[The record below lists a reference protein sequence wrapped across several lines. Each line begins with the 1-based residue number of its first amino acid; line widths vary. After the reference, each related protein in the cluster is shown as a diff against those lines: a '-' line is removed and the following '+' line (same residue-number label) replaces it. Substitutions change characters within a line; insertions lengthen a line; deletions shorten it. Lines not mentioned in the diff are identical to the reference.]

1 MCKLKTKLLCET
13 SSISELDNIKNAAI
27 LRDTLNFLNL
37 TTSKAKGF
45 CEMSSIFELDNIKNE
60 AILRDFLQKWK
71 VECRAD
77 GLVPILF
84 RTNTFCVFLNSI
96 CIHLSKVLRLP
107 RKKWCQVIQ
116 SAAPVTK
123 NHLSKPEDP
132 MLQNATLL
140 RKSAPWPPNISN
152 SCVSC
157 TAPATRNTSLQILFK
172 CPTPAFVFESATKP
186 SRFADFWPGAQSA
199 TRKHI
204 WTSKQ
209 KWSVPHSFLH
219 FWLQNVLRATTA
231 CTFSACQ
238 LPKVLREWCVLR
250 ILTSKC
256 ASGHNRAHFFDM
268 STSPSAPRMVCF
280 VHFDFE
286 TCFAP
291 QRRALF
297 RHLNFQEWSEN
308 GVLCTFWL
316 RNVLRATTACYFSF
330 LIWPD
335 GSART
340 ALASLLFDQQIIG
353 KTLWI
358 ATFLPFPAPA
368 FSFFWIFLFPDLLS
382 SSLLFSSLTLPTCP
396 FPSVDIVGSL
406 TSKFPS
412 RTYIYIIF
420 LQILTYSYIFLHW
433 FYIRTHTLHY
443 ITWHYITLHYVI
455 FYLHYICII
464 FTLSLQYIYNIFT
477 LYLHYIYII
486 CTLYLHYIF
495 TLYSHYIYIIFTV
508 YSHSIYII
516 SHHIYSIFTLC
527 LHYTYTIFALHLHDI
542 FTLYLHHINIVFA
555 FYLFT
560 LYLHD
565 ITLHLHLHYITL
577 LYVTLQTVHNITEHY
592 ITFQTLHCITS
603 RCITLHYGTVHVIT
617 YITLHYITWH
627 YITLH
632 YITVHY
638 ITLHY
643 GTLHYITLRCITLH
657 HVALHCITLH
667 YIALRCITLHY
678 IALYCITLHYIT
690 LHT

>member
-60 AILRDFLQKWK
+60 AILRDFLQKRK

-297 RHLNFQEWSEN
+297 STSQLPRVVREWCASYFLTSKCASRHNC
-308 GVLCTFWL
+308 VLFCISHLARWL
-316 RNVLRATTACYFSF
+316 RTHRFSEPTFRPTNHWKNAVNRNFSTFSRTCIFF
-330 LIWPD
+330 LLNLFILW
-335 GSART
+335 S
-340 ALASLLFDQQIIG
+340 SL
-353 KTLWI
+353 
-358 ATFLPFPAPA
+358 
-368 FSFFWIFLFPDLLS
+368 FF
-382 SSLLFSSLTLPTCP
+382 SSLLWL
-396 FPSVDIVGSL
+396 FPPVLFHLSILSEVWLLNFLRVH
-406 TSKFPS
+406 
-412 RTYIYIIF
+412 IYILYSYKF
-420 LQILTYSYIFLHW
+420 LHILTYSYIGSTYVHIH
-433 FYIRTHTLHY
+433 YITLRDITLHY
-443 ITWHYITLHYVI
+443 IMLYFICIIFALYLHYLYSIFTIYLHCIYIIFTLYVHYIYI
-455 FYLHYICII
+455 IYLHYIHII
-464 FTLSLQYIYNIFT
+464 FTLFLQSIHILFTLYHIIFTVYLHYVYIILT
-477 LYLHYIYII
+477 LYLHYIY
-486 CTLYLHYIF
+486 TTYL
-495 TLYSHYIYIIFTV
+495 HYIYIILTSYLHFIYLHYIYMTLRC
-508 YSHSIYII
+508 IYI
-516 SHHIYSIFTLC
+516 
-527 LHYTYTIFALHLHDI
+527 
-542 FTLYLHHINIVFA
+542 
-555 FYLFT
+555 
-560 LYLHD
+560 
-565 ITLHLHLHYITL
+565 YITL

-617 YITLHYITWH
+617 YITLHYM
-627 YITLH
+627 TLH
-632 YITVHY
+632 YITLRY

>member
-13 SSISELDNIKNAAI
+13 SSISELGNIKNAAI
-27 LRDTLNFLNL
+27 LRDTLKFLNL

-84 RTNTFCVFLNSI
+84 RTNTFSYQYFLRFFNSI

-116 SAAPVTK
+116 SAAPVNQ
-123 NHLSKPEDP
+123 NHLNKPEDP
-132 MLQNATLL
+132 MLQNATPL

-199 TRKHI
+199 MRKHI

-238 LPKVLREWCVLR
+238 LPKVLREWHVLR

-268 STSPSAPRMVCF
+268 STSPSAPRVVCF

-308 GVLCTFWL
+308 GVLFTFWL

-335 GSART
+335 GSARA

-368 FSFFWIFLFPDLLS
+368 FSFFWIFLFSDLLS
-382 SSLLFSSLTLPTCP
+382 SSLIFSSLLLSSLLFSSLTLPTSP

-412 RTYIYIIF
+412 RTYIYILLYSYKF
-420 LQILTYSYIFLHW
+420 LHILTYSYIGSTYVHIH
-433 FYIRTHTLHY
+433 YITLRDITLHY
-443 ITWHYITLHYVI
+443 IMLYFNCII
-455 FYLHYICII
+455 FALYLHYLYSI
-464 FTLSLQYIYNIFT
+464 FTIYLHCIYIIFT

-486 CTLYLHYIF
+486 FTLYLHYIF
-495 TLYSHYIYIIFTV
+495 TLYIYI
-508 YSHSIYII
+508 
-516 SHHIYSIFTLC
+516 
-527 LHYTYTIFALHLHDI
+527 I
-542 FTLYLHHINIVFA
+542 FTLYLHYIYSLFT
-555 FYLFT
+555 FYLHYITSYLHYIYIMFT
-560 LYLHD
+560 LYLH
-565 ITLHLHLHYITL
+565 YIC
-577 LYVTLQTVHNITEHY
+577 
-592 ITFQTLHCITS
+592 ITFTRNIYIIFTS
-603 RCITLHYGTVHVIT
+603 Y
-617 YITLHYITWH
+617 
-627 YITLH
+627 
-632 YITVHY
+632 
-638 ITLHY
+638 
-643 GTLHYITLRCITLH
+643 
-657 HVALHCITLH
+657 
-667 YIALRCITLHY
+667 
-678 IALYCITLHYIT
+678 
-690 LHT
+690 